1 VWELFHIEG
10 VPVKPVDHIE
20 GYTMKYERPKRPR
33 RAKLTPE
40 TISEIRKLLRE
51 GWYQHDIAAKLGVNQ
66 GRISEVN
73 TGKR

>member
-1 VWELFHIEG
+1 MRH
-10 VPVKPVDHIE
+10 
-20 GYTMKYERPKRPR
+20 ERPVRSE

-40 TISEIRKLLRE
+40 TVAEIRKLLSE